1 MAIGKISGPLLK
13 ENLLRDGVDLA
24 FETDLLYFD
33 VNNRRIGVKTSAPT
47 HDLTVNGTTR
57 TTNLEVTTTA
67 NIADITISGNQIYS
81 NTDVL
86 TLSPAIGAHVVYQ
99 NKLIVDNIQLEGNQ
113 ITAVAPNTD
122 LEFITSGTGQI
133 NLNADTQVF
142 GNLHAT
148 GTITADGN
156 LTLGDADTDSIDF
169 KADIASN
176 IIPDATNTYS
186 LGAAGKQWNDVW
198 VQNLN
203 ASSVTAGNFEIDGI
217 DITLRPGNLYYVS
230 VNGDDGNTGTHQND
244 PLSSVGRALDLAIA
258 GDTVYIYPGVYS
270 EALPLTVPAGVV
282 VKGAGIRSVTIQ
294 PDSDVTVD
302 VFLLNG
308 ETTVEDLTIT
318 GFEYDAGT
326 NTGYAFRFANNMTVT
341 SRSPYI
347 RNISVI
353 TAGSTVRLATN
364 PADDPRGFL
373 AGDAGK
379 GAYIDGS
386 IVNAASREASM
397 LFNNATFITPG
408 VDAITTTDGARVE
421 WLNSFSYFANRGI
434 YSLSG
439 STGFAG
445 AGQTRLRIDTRI
457 GSWNVGNTVRYY
469 DTDGTTILASGVID
483 SIDGNYINLTG
494 KCLGFETITD
504 RTPTTLYAQGGA
516 ALSTAEKKWGTSS
529 LLLDGI
535 GDYVTHPT
543 APDFGFGT
551 GAFCVE
557 AWVYNTA
564 TSGLNQIIFDFR
576 SAAPQVVPTIYI
588 EGGTGHLH
596 LVVNGPIV
604 LDTGVS
610 LTLNTW
616 THIAVARSGTSTKF
630 FKNGIQIGATY
641 TDTNN
646 YIQAPL
652 TIGARFD
659 GTSGFNGYIDDVRIS
674 KGVARY
680 TSNFTAP
687 TQALTGD
694 LDTVLLLHFD
704 GLNGSTTFLDNG
716 ITFQDVRNITT
727 GGTASIINF
736 TNYSDFGAE
745 IRSISSANVYG
756 NYGVYADGV
765 GNDIVLLG
773 HNFSYVGTGRLS
785 NNDPT
790 DAVQNNE
797 VTALNGA
804 HVHYDSI
811 DQIGNFRVG
820 DYFEVEQ
827 STGNITFSATNIEI
841 ASPDGVTFTD
851 GINVTTVE
859 PTKIETGNIRIS
871 GNTIESTT
879 GGLIV
884 TASNNEIT
892 ATSNVNVSGTLTV
905 TDNITVSGNTTIGD
919 NSSDLLTVNAQ
930 INTSVIP
937 SSAATYDLGTASLPW
952 RNVYTAQ
959 TTIDSITITGN
970 RITTNVS
977 NTDLELAANGTGVVS
992 VPNDNLVVDQ
1002 NLTVLSGTS
1011 TLNSVAVTGTL
1022 TVNNL
1027 ITNSQVT
1034 AATFSNGNI
1043 QISGNVI
1050 TTTLS
1055 NSNLELRSNGTGA
1068 VTAENL
1074 SFNGSTITGLNPSE
1088 NITITP
1094 SATGIVN
1101 ISSTQALKVPVGT
1114 DLQRPL
1120 TPQSGMIR
1128 FNSTTNRYEGYTGT
1142 QWIQLGGVS
1151 DVDGNTYIVP
1161 EVTPG
1166 SNENTLYF
1174 YANGSLAATLNNSY
1188 FDVNKVVVDQI
1199 EIDGNQ
1205 IRTTNTNTDLNLL
1218 PNGTGA
1224 VAFDNLK
1231 FGNSTITNT
1240 VSGAITEFKSTGTG
1254 YYRIVGNNAFVIPAG
1269 ISSERPGTPIT
1280 GMMRYNIELGLV
1292 EVYDGLVWGSVAGS
1306 GAGITSATANEIAAV
1321 SALIFG

>member
-81 NTDVL
+81 NTNVL
-86 TLSPAIGAHVVYQ
+86 TLSPAVGAHVVYQ
-99 NKLIVDNIQLEGNQ
+99 NKLIVDNIKLEGNQ
-113 ITAVAPNTD
+113 IAAVASNTD

-176 IIPDATNTYS
+176 IIPNAANTYS
-186 LGAAGKQWNDVW
+186 LGTAGKQWNDVW

-217 DITLRPGNLYYVS
+217 DITLRPGNTYYVS

-244 PLSSVGRALDLAIA
+244 PVSSVGRALDLATA

-270 EALPLTVPAGVV
+270 EALPLTVPVGVV

-353 TAGSTVRLATN
+353 TAGSTVRLLTN
-364 PADDPRGFL
+364 PASDPRGFL

-397 LFNNATFITPG
+397 LFDSATFITPG
-408 VDAITTTDGARVE
+408 VDTITMTNGVRVE
-421 WLNSFSYFANRGI
+421 WLNSFTYFANRGLYAI
-434 YSLSG
+434 
-439 STGFAG
+439 STGLGFAG
-445 AGQTRLRIDTRI
+445 DGKTRLKIYGISAQTL
-457 GSWNVGNTVRYY
+457 SPGNTVSIENVTQNPATFTTGTIESVTY
-469 DTDGTTILASGVID
+469 DGPHTNII
-483 SIDGNYINLTG
+483 IDGL
-494 KCLGFETITD
+494 
-504 RTPTTLYAQGGA
+504 
-516 ALSTAEKKWGTSS
+516 
-529 LLLDGI
+529 
-535 GDYVTHPT
+535 V
-543 APDFGFGT
+543 
-551 GAFCVE
+551 
-557 AWVYNTA
+557 
-564 TSGLNQIIFDFR
+564 SGWEE
-576 SAAPQVVPTIYI
+576 SAAPPDTSNQQTITFS
-588 EGGTGHLH
+588 GGQTASH
-596 LVVNGPIV
+596 LVHV
-604 LDTGVS
+604 D
-610 LTLNTW
+610 
-616 THIAVARSGTSTKF
+616 
-630 FKNGIQIGATY
+630 
-641 TDTNN
+641 
-646 YIQAPL
+646 
-652 TIGARFD
+652 
-659 GTSGFNGYIDDVRIS
+659 
-674 KGVARY
+674 
-680 TSNFTAP
+680 
-687 TQALTGD
+687 
-694 LDTVLLLHFD
+694 
-704 GLNGSTTFLDNG
+704 
-716 ITFQDVRNITT
+716 
-727 GGTASIINF
+727 
-736 TNYSDFGAE
+736 YSDFGAE
-745 IRSISSANVYG
+745 IRSISSASVYG
-756 NYGVYADGV
+756 NYGVYGDGYGV
-765 GNDIVLLG
+765 IANLVSSNLAYIGSG
-773 HNFSYVGTGRLS
+773 RFSD
-785 NNDPT
+785 NDPT
-790 DAVQNNE
+790 TTIQINEIVAV
-797 VTALNGA
+797 NGA
-804 HVHYDSI
+804 EVYYSTI
-811 DQIGNFRVG
+811 DNRGDFRVG
-820 DYFEVEQ
+820 DFFYIDQ
-827 STGNITFSATNIEI
+827 RTGNVTFNSSNFEI
-841 ASPDGVTFTD
+841 ASPAGVTFTD

-859 PTKIETGNIRIS
+859 PTKIETGNIRIG
-871 GNTIESTT
+871 GNTIESST

-884 TASNNEIT
+884 TAFNNEIT

-905 TDNITVSGNTTIGD
+905 TDNITVSGNATIGD
-919 NSSDLLTVNAQ
+919 SSSDLLTVNAQ
-930 INTSVIP
+930 INTSIIP
-937 SSAATYDLGTASLPW
+937 SSAASYDLGTASLPW

-992 VPNDNLVVDQ
+992 VPNDDLVVDQ

-1011 TLNSVAVTGTL
+1011 TFNSAAVTGTL

-1034 AATFSNGNI
+1034 AATFSTGDI

-1055 NSNLELRSNGTGA
+1055 NSDLELRSNGTGA

-1094 SATGIVN
+1094 SATGIVT

-1128 FNSTTNRYEGYTGT
+1128 FNSTANRYEGYTGT
-1142 QWIQLGGVS
+1142 QWIPLGGVS

-1174 YANGSLAATLNNSY
+1174 YANGSLAATLNSSY
-1188 FDVNKVVVDQI
+1188 FDVNKIIVDQI

-1218 PNGTGA
+1218 PNGTGS
-1224 VAFDNLK
+1224 VAFDNFK
-1231 FGNSTITNT
+1231 FGSNIITNT

-1269 ISSERPGTPIT
+1269 ISLERPGVPVT

-1306 GAGITSATANEIAAV
+1306 GAGITSSTANEIAAV

>member
-99 NKLIVDNIQLEGNQ
+99 NKLIVDNIELEGNQ
-113 ITAVAPNTD
+113 ITAAPNTN

-142 GNLHAT
+142 GNLHVT

-169 KADIASN
+169 NADIASN

-217 DITLRPGNLYYVS
+217 DITLRPGNIYYVA

-244 PLSSVGRALDLAIA
+244 PVSSVGRALDLATA

-270 EALPLTVPAGVV
+270 EALPLTVPVGVV

-353 TAGSTVRLATN
+353 TAGSTVRLLTN

-397 LFNNATFITPG
+397 LFHSATFITPG
-408 VDAITTTDGARVE
+408 VDTITMTNGVRVE
-421 WLNSFSYFANRGI
+421 WLNSFTYFANRGLYAI
-434 YSLSG
+434 
-439 STGFAG
+439 STGVGFAG
-445 AGQTRLRIDTRI
+445 NGKTRLKIYGISAQTL
-457 GSWNVGNTVRYY
+457 SPGNTVSVENVTQNPATFTTGTIESVTY
-469 DTDGTTILASGVID
+469 DGPHTNIIIDGLASGWEE
-483 SIDGNYINLTG
+483 S
-494 KCLGFETITD
+494 
-504 RTPTTLYAQGGA
+504 A
-516 ALSTAEKKWGTSS
+516 AIPDTS
-529 LLLDGI
+529 
-535 GDYVTHPT
+535 
-543 APDFGFGT
+543 
-551 GAFCVE
+551 
-557 AWVYNTA
+557 NQ
-564 TSGLNQIIFDFR
+564 QIITF
-576 SAAPQVVPTIYI
+576 S
-588 EGGTGHLH
+588 GGQTASH
-596 LVVNGPIV
+596 LVHVDYG
-604 LDTGVS
+604 
-610 LTLNTW
+610 
-616 THIAVARSGTSTKF
+616 
-630 FKNGIQIGATY
+630 
-641 TDTNN
+641 
-646 YIQAPL
+646 
-652 TIGARFD
+652 
-659 GTSGFNGYIDDVRIS
+659 
-674 KGVARY
+674 
-680 TSNFTAP
+680 
-687 TQALTGD
+687 
-694 LDTVLLLHFD
+694 
-704 GLNGSTTFLDNG
+704 
-716 ITFQDVRNITT
+716 
-727 GGTASIINF
+727 
-736 TNYSDFGAE
+736 DFGAE
-745 IRSISSANVYG
+745 VRSIASACVYG
-756 NYGVYADGV
+756 NYGAYGDGYGV
-765 GNDIVLLG
+765 IANLISSNLAYIGSG
-773 HNFSYVGTGRLS
+773 RFSD
-785 NNDPT
+785 NDPT
-790 DAVQNNE
+790 NTIQANE
-797 VTALNGA
+797 VVAVNGA
-804 HVHYDSI
+804 EVYYSTVDNKG
-811 DQIGNFRVG
+811 DFRVG
-820 DYFEVEQ
+820 DFFYIDQ
-827 STGNITFSATNIEI
+827 RTGNVTFNSTNLEI
-841 ASPDGVTFTD
+841 ASPTGVTFTD
-851 GINVTTVE
+851 GINVTTIE

-871 GNTIESTT
+871 GNTIESST
-879 GGLIV
+879 GGLII
-884 TASNNEIT
+884 TAFNNEIT
-892 ATSNVNVSGTLTV
+892 ATSNVSVSGTLTV

-937 SSAATYDLGTASLPW
+937 SSAASYDLGTASLPW

-1011 TLNSVAVTGTL
+1011 TLNSAAVTGTL

-1034 AATFSNGNI
+1034 AVTFSTGDI

-1094 SATGIVN
+1094 SATGIVT

-1120 TPQSGMIR
+1120 APQSGMIR

-1142 QWIQLGGVS
+1142 QWIQLGGIS

-1231 FGNSTITNT
+1231 FGNNTITNT

>member
-81 NTDVL
+81 NTNVL
-86 TLSPAIGAHVVYQ
+86 TLSPAVGAHVVYQ
-99 NKLIVDNIQLEGNQ
+99 NKLIVDNIKLEGNQ
-113 ITAVAPNTD
+113 IAAVASNTD

-176 IIPDATNTYS
+176 IIPNAANTYS
-186 LGAAGKQWNDVW
+186 LGAVGKQWNDVW

-408 VDAITTTDGARVE
+408 VDAITMTNGVRVE
-421 WLNSFSYFANRGI
+421 WLTSFIYFANRGLYAI
-434 YSLSG
+434 
-439 STGFAG
+439 STGVGFAG
-445 AGQTRLRIDTRI
+445 DGKTRLKIYGISAQTL
-457 GSWNVGNTVRYY
+457 SPGNTVSVENVTQSPATFTTGTIESVTY
-469 DTDGTTILASGVID
+469 DGPHTNII
-483 SIDGNYINLTG
+483 IDGL
-494 KCLGFETITD
+494 
-504 RTPTTLYAQGGA
+504 
-516 ALSTAEKKWGTSS
+516 
-529 LLLDGI
+529 
-535 GDYVTHPT
+535 V
-543 APDFGFGT
+543 
-551 GAFCVE
+551 
-557 AWVYNTA
+557 
-564 TSGLNQIIFDFR
+564 SGWEE
-576 SAAPQVVPTIYI
+576 SAAPPDTDNQQTITFS
-588 EGGTGHLH
+588 GGQTASH
-596 LVVNGPIV
+596 LVHV
-604 LDTGVS
+604 D
-610 LTLNTW
+610 
-616 THIAVARSGTSTKF
+616 
-630 FKNGIQIGATY
+630 
-641 TDTNN
+641 
-646 YIQAPL
+646 
-652 TIGARFD
+652 
-659 GTSGFNGYIDDVRIS
+659 
-674 KGVARY
+674 
-680 TSNFTAP
+680 
-687 TQALTGD
+687 
-694 LDTVLLLHFD
+694 
-704 GLNGSTTFLDNG
+704 
-716 ITFQDVRNITT
+716 
-727 GGTASIINF
+727 
-736 TNYSDFGAE
+736 YSDFGAE
-745 IRSISSANVYG
+745 IRSIASAGVYG
-756 NYGVYADGV
+756 NYGVYGDGYGV
-765 GNDIVLLG
+765 IAYLISSNLAYIGSG
-773 HNFSYVGTGRLS
+773 RFSD
-785 NNDPT
+785 NDPT
-790 DAVQNNE
+790 NTIQANE
-797 VTALNGA
+797 VVAVNGA
-804 HVHYDSI
+804 KVYYSTVD
-811 DQIGNFRVG
+811 DKGNFRVG
-820 DYFEVEQ
+820 DFFHIDQ
-827 STGNITFSATNIEI
+827 GTGNVTFTSTNLEI
-841 ASPDGVTFTD
+841 ISPAGVTFTD
-851 GINVTTVE
+851 GINVTTIE
-859 PTKIETGNIRIS
+859 PTKIETGNIRIG
-871 GNTIESTT
+871 GNTIESST
-879 GGLIV
+879 GGLII
-884 TASNNEIT
+884 TAFNNEIT

-1055 NSNLELRSNGTGA
+1055 NSNLELRSNGAGA